1 MKGSY
6 LAVQIIS
13 DYRREQYMKRKA
25 KRQKCKNKDCI
36 ECKWNEICED
46 KEVNE

>member
-6 LAVQIIS
+6 LAGQIDS
-13 DYRREQYMKRKA
+13 DYRREKFMKRKA
-25 KRQKCKNKDCI
+25 IRQACKGKDCI